1 MACTVLLEVKAQED
15 KVEAL
20 KATFKAILGDTRAYE
35 GCQSVVVKQ
44 QQDDPTV
51 MVLIESWDSREH
63 YEKYFA
69 WRQESGAL
77 AALGEMLAGPPNLRY
92 FDDVDA

>member
-1 MACTVLLEVKAQED
+1 
-15 KVEAL
+15 
-20 KATFKAILGDTRAYE
+20 
-35 GCQSVVVKQ
+35 VVVKQ
-44 QQDDPTV
+44 QQDNPTV

-92 FDDVDA
+92 FDEVDA

>member
-15 KVEAL
+15 KVDAL
-20 KATFKAILGDTRAYE
+20 KETFKGILGDTRAYE
-35 GCQSVVVKQ
+35 GCQGVVVRQ

-51 MVLIESWDSREH
+51 MVLIENWASREH

-92 FDDVDA
+92 FDEVDA

>member
-1 MACTVLLEVKAQED
+1 
-15 KVEAL
+15 
-20 KATFKAILGDTRAYE
+20 
-35 GCQSVVVKQ
+35 
-44 QQDDPTV
+44 
-51 MVLIESWDSREH
+51 VLIESWDSREH

-92 FDDVDA
+92 FDEVDA